1 MHLNWVQPARGNMKG
16 IYPYIDFAHVTDTAT
31 TTALA
36 LSGSGSNY
44 ITLAN
49 SNTNPAIGTS
59 GGSLVLLTNNLT
71 NTLFTNSGGADVNYI
86 SISSNVTTAG
96 PVITAAGE
104 TNVTLHLR
112 SKGTGN
118 VVIGSDGYPIIQL
131 TAGTAAN
138 YLVFSN
144 AANDPGITTAS
155 AGAIKISTSL
165 QITGYVAP
173 TAGVGTEV
181 FYDSSSPAGGIICYD
196 RTTATWKALT
206 LYGASIGFYTSST
219 LCASFGAT
227 GILNLVGTPG
237 FVGGSKYLI
246 LDGSGNV
253 RVSALGPAS

>member
-36 LSGSGSNY
+36 LSGSGSNC

-59 GGSLVLLTNNLT
+59 GGSLVLLTNNLP

-112 SKGTGN
+112 LKGTGN
-118 VVIGSDGYPIIQL
+118 VVIDSGGYPIAQF
-131 TAGTAAN
+131 TGGTAAN
-138 YLVFSN
+138 YLV
-144 AANDPGITTAS
+144 
-155 AGAIKISTSL
+155 
-165 QITGYVAP
+165 
-173 TAGVGTEV
+173 
-181 FYDSSSPAGGIICYD
+181 
-196 RTTATWKALT
+196 
-206 LYGASIGFYTSST
+206 
-219 LCASFGAT
+219 
-227 GILNLVGTPG
+227 
-237 FVGGSKYLI
+237 
-246 LDGSGNV
+246 
-253 RVSALGPAS
+253 